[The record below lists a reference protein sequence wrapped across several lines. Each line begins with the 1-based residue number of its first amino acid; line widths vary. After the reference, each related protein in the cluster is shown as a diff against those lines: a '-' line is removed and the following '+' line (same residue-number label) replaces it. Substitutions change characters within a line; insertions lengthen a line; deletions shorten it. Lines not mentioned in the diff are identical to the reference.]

1 MKYNVLLIGSGGREH
16 ALARALSES
25 PKLEKL
31 FIAPGNPGT
40 AQAGENVILDISD
53 QDAVWSFIQNN
64 EIDLTVVGPEQPLVD
79 GMANFL
85 EAKGHKVF
93 GPKLQAAMLEGSKEF
108 AKEFME
114 RQNIP
119 TAAYR
124 VFDQENF
131 GEAAAYIKEQGKY
144 PVVLKADGLAGGK
157 GVFIPET
164 EEEALEVLEELK
176 NSDSLKKA
184 ASRLVIEEF
193 MVGEEASVFAISDG
207 TSWKVIGNA
216 QDHKRIGEGDTGL
229 NTGGMGAYSPAPVVT
244 EEILKR
250 VENEI
255 IEPTISGMKEEGNPY
270 SGILYCGLMI
280 TEEGPKVVEYN
291 CRFGD
296 PECQVILPRMQSDLL
311 DTIIATT
318 QGKLGE
324 TDIEFDDEVRC
335 CVVLASGG
343 YPESYEKG
351 KEIFGLDEVENAIVF
366 HAGTKEED
374 GKLYT
379 SGGRVLNIVGSGADL
394 ESAIKST
401 YAEVEKINFDKAYYR
416 SDIGAKG
423 LKH

>member
-131 GEAAAYIKEQGKY
+131 DEAAAYIKEQGKY

-164 EEEALEVLEELK
+164 EEEALGVLEELK

-250 VENEI
+250 VEKEI

-374 GKLYT
+374 GKLYS

-401 YAEVEKINFDKAYYR
+401 YAEVEKVTFDKAYYR